1 MREEMEKSLH
11 RLYDLLEQEI
21 GEYRCL
27 IEDLKEESK
36 ILQKNSSDSLM
47 GAVHTIER
55 RTSAIMKINRSIQST
70 IEGMM
75 ASMDLSPSEKNLEE
89 FVTVLPIQDRQRIEG
104 YRKTLAR
111 LREWARGTNARNRSF
126 IEEAANYWKGL
137 FSILNQEIA
146 ESPVYVQDGRK
157 KLSGLPP
164 YSLNRKV

>member
-1 MREEMEKSLH
+1 MREETEKSLH

-27 IEDLKEESK
+27 IENLKVESK
-36 ILQKNSSDSLM
+36 ILQKNSSDFLM
-47 GAVHTIER
+47 ETVHTIER
-55 RTSAIMKINRSIQST
+55 RTSAIMKINSSIQRT

-75 ASMDLSPSEKNLEE
+75 ASMDLSPLEKNLEE
-89 FVTVLPIQDRQRIEG
+89 LATVLPLQERQRIES

-111 LREWARGTNARNRSF
+111 LREWAQGTNARNRSF
-126 IEEAANYWKGL
+126 IEEAANYWRGL

-157 KLSGLPP
+157 KLPGLPP
-164 YSLNRKV
+164 CSLNRKV